1 MREGVL
7 IGCERG
13 CVMREGVL
21 TGCEIVWSDHKLF
34 GDLQ

>member
-1 MREGVL
+1 ML

-13 CVMREGVL
+13 YERECVMREGVL
-21 TGCEIVWSDHKLF
+21 TGCEIVWSDHELF